1 MLPLDSLTDLRM
13 LIDTTSI
20 EVFVNGGEQTMSTRY
35 YPSKANTLD
44 IDGTCRVKQYDLRA
58 MTFDWA

>member
-1 MLPLDSLTDLRM
+1 MLPLDSLTDLRI

-35 YPSKANTLD
+35 YPSAADTLD
-44 IDGTCRVKQYDLRA
+44 IDGTCRVKQYDLCA